1 MIASSCVNALGA
13 VPVKTNSNMKLVIER
28 GRILPFE
35 MLPRRS
41 IALDGYCQGPAIDAE
56 TERFSFDH
64 HGGCVRHSTRATS
77 EQVRDAIVLG
87 LDPRGLTAYCNDVD
101 LDTALSVWLL
111 ANPHRA
117 EEELV
122 GQLVNA
128 AGHLDAHSGAY
139 PIADAM
145 RHVIEW
151 LSEPETE
158 ARADGTY
165 WSMDDAA
172 LAKLLGDVSR
182 RIDVYTRGEASGTV
196 TQFEI
201 DERYVIEAHG
211 TEWILARTVGTRS
224 HAAIFR
230 EGNLRT
236 VLYRQLPDGT
246 YGYTIAKKSE
256 FVKFFPVAEILAK
269 LSEREPGWG
278 GGSTIGGA
286 PRNPDGSRSKL
297 TPGEVFAVVETVV
310 TKSRSECPAE
320 MRDSS
325 VTINPD
331 RSQRLRAVR

>member
-1 MIASSCVNALGA
+1 
-13 VPVKTNSNMKLVIER
+13 MKLVIER
-28 GRILPFE
+28 GRIVPFE
-35 MLPRRS
+35 QLSRKS
-41 IALDGYCQGPAIDAE
+41 IALDGYCQGPFIDAE

-117 EEELV
+117 GEELV

-139 PIADAM
+139 PIAEAM

-158 ARADGTY
+158 ARADGSY

-172 LAKLLGDVSR
+172 LAKLLSDVSR
-182 RIDVYTRGEASGTV
+182 RIDVYTRGEASGDV
-196 TQFEI
+196 TQFAI
-201 DERYVIEAHG
+201 DERYEIESQG
-211 TEWILARTVGTRS
+211 TEWMLARTIGTRA
-224 HAAIFR
+224 HAAVFR
-230 EGNLRT
+230 DGHLRT

-246 YGYTIAKKSE
+246 YGYTIAKRSE
-256 FVKFFPVAEILAK
+256 FVKFFPVPEILAR
-269 LSEREPGWG
+269 LNEREPGWG

-286 PRNPDGSRSKL
+286 PRNADGSRSKL
-297 TPGEVFAVVETVV
+297 LPSEVFAIVESAVN
-310 TKSRSECPAE
+310 KSRSECPAE
-320 MRDSS
+320 MRDSTVILS
-325 VTINPD
+325 PD